1 MTGDW
6 PLRVRVR
13 RAIEGLKTLQIGG
26 SGRGVGVLIG
36 GLYPYT
42 VYLVSVYLY
51 RGLDILDVS
60 YLDLLDYFFFIVGEG
75 WDSDVPDLG
84 IGHKKR
90 GPLGSS
96 VGGLDWDISGRIV

>member
-1 MTGDW
+1 LAGDW

-26 SGRGVGVLIG
+26 SGRGVEVLIG

-51 RGLDILDVS
+51 RGVDVLDVS
-60 YLDLLDYFFFIVGEG
+60 YLDFYLLFFIVGEG
-75 WDSDVPDLG
+75 WDSDVPDG
-84 IGHKKR
+84 IKKED
-90 GPLGSS
+90 L
-96 VGGLDWDISGRIV
+96 